1 MKLSYSNPMVT
12 YDEVVAAIESIL
24 EFSLNDGE
32 TDDVNLDT
40 KYETGITTKVDTDM
54 DSALKNAL
62 ESLGKAIDT
71 SNKVIRSNLERELRL
86 ITHSVI
92 QMYTDYTIG
101 EEKRK
106 LASSE
111 LFVERLREASLPLE
125 GTYSVKT
132 EVEEEPV
139 DETDFHRLIKDAIIN
154 FPDYF
159 KEELEIAK
167 AFEVEQTIDV
177 SDVKKVKDEDTSL
190 EKENEERPRETE
202 EQPEDDV
209 TDDEGEVSSDIEE
222 DNSALAP
229 MANEEH
235 FEVDMERIELLR
247 KAIAKAE
254 EKGNDK
260 LVDMLEERLDKE
272 LGAEK

>member
-190 EKENEERPRETE
+190 EKENE
-202 EQPEDDV
+202 V

-222 DNSALAP
+222 DNSALEP
-229 MANEEH
+229 MDNEEH

>member
-54 DSALKNAL
+54 DNAL
-62 ESLGKAIDT
+62 RGAIDALRKAIDT
-71 SNKVIRSNLERELRL
+71 SNKVIRNNLDRELRL
-86 ITHSVI
+86 ITHNVI
-92 QMYTDYTIG
+92 QMYADYTIG

-111 LFVERLREASLPLE
+111 LFVERLRAASLTLE
-125 GTYSVKT
+125 GAYSALK
-132 EVEEEPV
+132 EEDIEDT
-139 DETDFHRLIKDAIIN
+139 DETSFHKLIKDAIIN

-167 AFEVEQTIDV
+167 AFEVEQSIDV
-177 SDVKKVKDEDTSL
+177 SDI
-190 EKENEERPRETE
+190 EKHEEEPPIEEHSTEPPIETETKAKEEPRE
-202 EQPEDDV
+202 
-209 TDDEGEVSSDIEE
+209 DEEE
-222 DNSALAP
+222 DNQ
-229 MANEEH
+229 EER